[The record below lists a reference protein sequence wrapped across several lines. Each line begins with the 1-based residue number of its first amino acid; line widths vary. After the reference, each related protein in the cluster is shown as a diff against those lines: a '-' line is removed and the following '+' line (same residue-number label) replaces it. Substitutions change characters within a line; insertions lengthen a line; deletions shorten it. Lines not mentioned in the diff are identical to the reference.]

1 MITRKEQVY
10 YELLILRCRRQ
21 DRSAQEELIACWE
34 QRLFYYVRRLL
45 DNEEDAWDALQE
57 TWLSVLKSVG
67 SVREPA
73 TLPAWL
79 YRIARNKAMDR
90 LRKKC
95 AERELFVDDESVS
108 ELGAADET
116 IDLQN
121 AQVVHEALDKLR
133 VPHREVLTLF
143 FLEDLSISEMADVLQ
158 ASSGTVKS
166 RLHHAK
172 RALRAILEEEAYA
185 Q

>member
-1 MITRKEQVY
+1 MVTRKEQVY

-45 DNEEDAWDALQE
+45 DDEEDAWDALQE
-57 TWLSVLKSVG
+57 TWLSALKSIG
-67 SVREPA
+67 SLRDPA

-90 LRKKC
+90 LRRKC
-95 AERELFVDDESVS
+95 AERELLIDEDDVPEV
-108 ELGAADET
+108 GVPDET
-116 IDLQN
+116 LDLQN
-121 AQVVHEALDKLR
+121 AQVVHDALGKLKLR
-133 VPHREVLTLF
+133 HREVLTLH
-143 FLEDLSISEMADVLQ
+143 FLEDLSIAEMSDVLQ
-158 ASSGTVKS
+158 VSPGTVKS

-172 RALRAILEEEAYA
+172 RALKAVLEEEAHA
-185 Q
+185 R